1 MHEQQRYALALA
13 GVGGCLCLAAG
24 IMLTAPRDLAIPSVD
39 ARPVTPAEGLPRVA
53 MPSWS
58 EVTVTPAP
66 APRVNR
72 VRAVAV
78 ALAETVPEP
87 TPAAPIASA
96 RVELFAVTPVSLE
109 AAAPRVLRG
118 ARSSMPVMLP
128 TAPQANGLEVVAAR
142 PPARGHGAVT
152 GAFVTAGTHVG
163 GGFRTVGRTLRRVF

>member
-24 IMLTAPRDLAIPSVD
+24 ILLTAPRDLEIPPVD
-39 ARPVTPAEGLPRVA
+39 ARPVAPAEGLPRVA

-58 EVTVTPAP
+58 EVTVTPAA
-66 APRVNR
+66 APRVTR
-72 VRAVAV
+72 VGAVAV
-78 ALAETVPEP
+78 AVAESA
-87 TPAAPIASA
+87 PAASAASA
-96 RVELFAVTPVSLE
+96 RVELFSVTPVSLE

-128 TAPQANGLEVVAAR
+128 AAPQANGLEVAVAR
-142 PPARGHGAVT
+142 PPARGHGVVT
-152 GAFVTAGTHVG
+152 GAFVTAGSHVG

>member
-24 IMLTAPRDLAIPSVD
+24 ILLTAPRDLAIPSVD
-39 ARPVTPAEGLPRVA
+39 ARPVAPAEGLPRVA

-72 VRAVAV
+72 VGAVAV
-78 ALAETVPEP
+78 AVAEP
-87 TPAAPIASA
+87 TPAAPTASA
-96 RVELFAVTPVSLE
+96 RVELFSVTPVSLE
-109 AAAPRVLRG
+109 AAEPRVLRG

-128 TAPQANGLEVVAAR
+128 TAPQANGLEVAVAR

-152 GAFVTAGTHVG
+152 GAFVSAGTHVG
-163 GGFRTVGRTLRRVF
+163 GGFKTVGRTLRRVF

>member
-24 IMLTAPRDLAIPSVD
+24 IMLTAPRDVATPSVD
-39 ARPVTPAEGLPRVA
+39 PRPVAPAEGLPRVA

-58 EVTVTPAP
+58 DVTVTPAA

-72 VRAVAV
+72 VGAVDV
-78 ALAETVPEP
+78 ALAEP
-87 TPAAPIASA
+87 TPAAPTASA
-96 RVELFAVTPVSLE
+96 RIELSSVTPVSLE
-109 AAAPRVLRG
+109 AAAPRALRG

-128 TAPQANGLEVVAAR
+128 TAPQASGLEVAVAR
-142 PPARGHGAVT
+142 PPARGRGAIT

-163 GGFRTVGRTLRRVF
+163 GGFRTVGRTLKRVF